1 MFPGETDA
9 YNGGAAIL
17 PAGAGAVHPSAERG
31 ESTAEA
37 DLQQRQA
44 GRLREAVEAAE
55 NPETCGSGRC

>member
-1 MFPGETDA
+1 MLTCYYVVLPGETDA

-17 PAGAGAVHPSAERG
+17 PTGADAVHPSTERG

-44 GRLREAVEAAE
+44 G
-55 NPETCGSGRC
+55 